1 MELDKEK
8 KGALPL
14 KPQSYTK
21 RPDAMIT
28 IYGRNPVL
36 EALLDPSLSFFRL
49 HLADSNKPADVIL
62 RITKLA
68 NKRQVD
74 IARHSKQALSRIS
87 KNGRQ
92 DQGVALDI
100 IAPAHASLEEHL
112 ARREDNTPRDQ
123 WLLVDGITNPQN
135 LGMIIRSTAAS
146 PLQGII
152 IPQKGNASLDPL
164 AIKASA
170 GTLFRAT
177 ILRTPDINVALPAL
191 KQHGYR
197 LIGLAGDGAQ
207 PISDIPLEASVV
219 YIVGSETHGLS
230 EVSRKHVDALC
241 SIPMNHGV
249 ESLNAAVTASI
260 IAFRGVI

>member
-1 MELDKEK
+1 M
-8 KGALPL
+8 
-14 KPQSYTK
+14 KPQTHQT

-49 HLADSNKPADVIL
+49 HLADSNKPADIIQQ
-62 RITKLA
+62 ITHLA
-68 NKRQVD
+68 KERQVD

-100 IAPAHASLEEHL
+100 ITPAHASLEDHL
-112 ARREDNTPRDQ
+112 ARRAVNMLRDQ

-135 LGMIIRSTAAS
+135 LGMMVRSTAAS

-152 IPQKGNASLDPL
+152 VPQKGNASLDPL

-177 ILRTPDINVALPAL
+177 ILRTPDIATALPVL
-191 KQHGYR
+191 KRHGYQ
-197 LIGLAGDGAQ
+197 LVGLSGEGGQ
-207 PISDIPLEASVV
+207 PISDVPLNERVV

-230 EVSRKHVDALC
+230 KVSRQHADTLC
-241 SIPMNHGV
+241 SIPMYHGV
-249 ESLNAAVTASI
+249 ESLNAAVTASLV
-260 IAFRGVI
+260 AFRGVI

>member
-1 MELDKEK
+1 M
-8 KGALPL
+8 
-14 KPQSYTK
+14 KPQTHQT

-49 HLADSNKPADVIL
+49 HLADSNKPADIIQQ
-62 RITKLA
+62 ITHLA
-68 NKRQVD
+68 KERQVD

-100 IAPAHASLEEHL
+100 ITPAHASLEDHL
-112 ARREDNTPRDQ
+112 ARRAVNTLRDQ

-135 LGMIIRSTAAS
+135 LGMMVRSTAAS

-152 IPQKGNASLDPL
+152 VPQKGNASLDPL

-177 ILRTPDINVALPAL
+177 ILRTPDIATALPVL
-191 KQHGYR
+191 KQHGY
-197 LIGLAGDGAQ
+197 LLVGLSGEGGQ
-207 PISDIPLEASVV
+207 PMSDVPLNERVV

-230 EVSRKHVDALC
+230 EVSRQHADTLC

-249 ESLNAAVTASI
+249 ESLNAAVTASLV
-260 IAFRGVI
+260 AFRGVI

>member
-14 KPQSYTK
+14 KPQSRKK

-62 RITKLA
+62 RITNLA

-100 IAPAHASLEEHL
+100 I
-112 ARREDNTPRDQ
+112 T
-123 WLLVDGITNPQN
+123 
-135 LGMIIRSTAAS
+135 
-146 PLQGII
+146 
-152 IPQKGNASLDPL
+152 
-164 AIKASA
+164 
-170 GTLFRAT
+170 
-177 ILRTPDINVALPAL
+177 PAL
-191 KQHGYR
+191 S
-197 LIGLAGDGAQ
+197 LIH
-207 PISDIPLEASVV
+207 I
-219 YIVGSETHGLS
+219 
-230 EVSRKHVDALC
+230 
-241 SIPMNHGV
+241 
-249 ESLNAAVTASI
+249 
-260 IAFRGVI
+260 